1 MSGMNGVLE
10 EIYEISDSTVR
21 HDDKEILKADL
32 APPNLDNLRSLLVDE
47 KAVRRGHNYVTII
60 LNGDTGE
67 LLYMAEGKKREVLD
81 RFFEQLSPEQK
92 GRIEAVGMD
101 RSGAYQSSI
110 EANLPGAEIVYDRF
124 HLMMNLNQAV
134 DQVRRE
140 ASEQDRSLIKG
151 SRFLPLAHAENLSDT
166 GEQKLQELL
175 RVNEGLSMAYQLKE
189 QFKGIFQY
197 KKQGWA
203 SRALDQW
210 CAMARASDLSP
221 FQRLAKGLTK
231 QRERVCDFVK
241 HRLTSGKIEGFNN
254 LLSRI
259 SSTELAA

>member
-32 APPNLDNLRSLLVDE
+32 APPNLDELRTLLVDE
-47 KAVRRGHNYVTII
+47 KAVRRGHNYVTIV

-67 LLYMAEGKKREVLD
+67 LLYMAEGKKREVLG

-92 GRIEAVGMD
+92 GRIEAVGID

-140 ASEQDRSLIKG
+140 QWREASEQDRSVIKG
-151 SRFLPLAHAENLSDT
+151 SRFLLLAHAENLSET

-175 RVNEGLSMAYQLKE
+175 RVNEG
-189 QFKGIFQY
+189 
-197 KKQGWA
+197 
-203 SRALDQW
+203 
-210 CAMARASDLSP
+210 
-221 FQRLAKGLTK
+221 
-231 QRERVCDFVK
+231 
-241 HRLTSGKIEGFNN
+241 
-254 LLSRI
+254 
-259 SSTELAA
+259 